1 MKTGKSRASVQD
13 SPRLRMLLP
22 GLRVVFSKGQGLLC
36 KILSA
41 KGYEG
46 I

>member
-1 MKTGKSRASVQD
+1 MKTGKSRGLNARFPKTQNASA
-13 SPRLRMLLP
+13 RTA
-22 GLRVVFSKGQGLLC
+22 GFSKGQGLLC